1 MKRAIEAFEREF
13 APWALKLPA
22 DDVSARRSGQLRI
35 HGWSV
40 LYEFGADA
48 YGDYLDYYAALRGAT
63 DARVNDDWHARI
75 YETGQIVAFPAV
87 LEAYLYGRDPSPEE
101 LERAR
106 APVLESLAQP
116 ADAEP
121 STAAIG
127 TADTALWED
136 LRDVVE
142 AEVAPQIQAQVQP
155 PVQPPVQPVV
165 EPPRRPS
172 AETPAEIDSVLDAA
186 FGDFPKK
193 AAPKRVST
201 EQIER
206 PVIDRA
212 PIEDEPP
219 VSAAPAAPAA
229 PAPKPAPV
237 AARPVAPPVVPK
249 PAPAAPKPA
258 PVVEKPAPVVEKPA
272 PVVAEKPQPKP
283 EPEAEPEPQEEPVL
297 VDQAPRRSVPGYD
310 PFVELRTLE
319 PKSSRRAAPTG
330 DDFRPYWQRYP
341 ARAAG
346 IGVAVAAVL
355 LVAVML
361 MGRGGSKSKRT
372 MASTAADTTAM
383 ASHGSAADSTPTA
396 QAQED
401 TQTVASPDDTPD
413 TASTPVAQP
422 TPAPTPSS
430 SGESTVAKPLGP
442 GSIPRIQ
449 RTDGP
454 AGSPTV
460 SPATSDHFAK
470 PSGS

>member
-116 ADAEP
+116 ADAEQ

-136 LRDVVE
+136 LREVVE
-142 AEVAPQIQAQVQP
+142 AEVAPQIQAQAPP
-155 PVQPPVQPVV
+155 PVQPPVQPPPKPVA

-186 FGDFPKK
+186 FGDFPTK

-206 PVIDRA
+206 PAVDRA
-212 PIEDEPP
+212 PIENEPA
-219 VSAAPAAPAA
+219 VIAAPPA

-237 AARPVAPPVVPK
+237 A
-249 PAPAAPKPA
+249 PKPA
-258 PVVEKPAPVVEKPA
+258 PVVAKPAPVVE
-272 PVVAEKPQPKP
+272 VKP
-283 EPEAEPEPQEEPVL
+283 EPEPEPEPEEEPVL
-297 VDQAPRRSVPGYD
+297 VEQAPRRSVPGYD

-355 LVAVML
+355 LIAVML

-372 MASTAADTTAM
+372 MASTAADTTAV
-383 ASHGSAADSTPTA
+383 ASHGSAVDSTPTA

-401 TQTVASPDDTPD
+401 TQTVASPDATPD

-454 AGSPTV
+454 AGGPTV
-460 SPATSDHFAK
+460 SPATSDRFAK